1 MIPFIDLQQ
10 QKARIE
16 AEVNAAIDNVLRHGQ
31 YIMGPEVGKLETK
44 LSEFSGAKHSISC
57 ANGTDALVLALRA
70 LNIGQGDAVFVPSFT
85 FVASIE
91 AVKLVGASPIFVD
104 VDLYTFNMCSN
115 SLSEAI
121 EFVKKADHLTAKAI
135 IAVDLFGQPADYQ
148 ALNIIA
154 NRENLDVIAD
164 AAQSFGATQNNVR
177 VGKLAKIS
185 TTSFFPAKPL
195 GCYGDGGAIFTDDD
209 DLATFL
215 RSTRNHGQGT
225 DRYDN
230 IRVGINSRLDTLQ
243 AAVLL
248 EKLKIFEEEIV
259 ARNNIAKR
267 YHNILPNSLTKQV
280 VLSNTTSVWAQ
291 YTVLSEVRD
300 NIRELLGKN
309 NVPTAVYYPK
319 PNHLQKPYVNDLCA
333 PNGLPNTEYLQERV
347 FSLPMHPYLDQETQD
362 QIISKLQQ
370 AITHV

>member
-10 QKARIE
+10 QRARIE